1 MPKTKPTKPMAKM
14 LMNLRHVPEDESDAV
29 LEMLESH
36 GIEHYRLPPSAFM
49 ISAGSI
55 WIKQDE
61 DFARAKSLFDELQRE
76 RAEQAQAN
84 WQTQKDEGSQPR
96 LLDELSENP
105 GRLLAYVTIAVL
117 IILFMLTPVVQ
128 LFR

>member
-1 MPKTKPTKPMAKM
+1 M

-36 GIEHYRLPPSAFM
+36 NIEHYQVPPSAFM

-61 DFARAKSLFDELQRE
+61 EFDRAKSLFDELQRE
-76 RAEQAQAN
+76 RAEQAQAD
-84 WQTQKDEGSQPR
+84 WQAQKDEGTQPK
-96 LLDELSENP
+96 LLEALSENP

-117 IILFMLTPVVQ
+117 IVLFMLTPVVQ